1 MAKLKAPDPPAEI
14 PSWIM
19 TFSDVI
25 TLLMTFFILLLTFA
39 TNEPEM
45 LQLMQVSMF
54 SGGGA
59 LGIASRMDSVND
71 KNSLLVRERPRS
83 ARLTLRGSE
92 MPPINSDATT
102 ESLAEGIAGLED
114 EEQRE
119 LSTNHSVTIPLALL
133 FSSDGELSSPGKLS
147 ARMLARQMRGQPL
160 DVVLL
165 VGDKSELPKA
175 QHLAS
180 HLFEEQSIQP
190 GRIGVGLDNGTNVD
204 PGKLRLVLTRP
215 LEGQHNGT

>member
-1 MAKLKAPDPPAEI
+1 MAP
-14 PSWIM
+14 M
-19 TFSDVI
+19 
-25 TLLMTFFILLLTFA
+25 
-39 TNEPEM
+39 
-45 LQLMQVSMF
+45 
-54 SGGGA
+54 
-59 LGIASRMDSVND
+59 
-71 KNSLLVRERPRS
+71 
-83 ARLTLRGSE
+83 
-92 MPPINSDATT
+92 NSDATT
-102 ESLAEGIAGLED
+102 ESLAEGIAGLEA

-133 FSSDGELSSPGKLS
+133 FTSDGELSPPGQLS

-165 VGDKSELPKA
+165 VGDKAELPKA
-175 QHLAS
+175 QLLAS